1 MKKPPPP
8 NKAKSLNTKKNVKR
22 PSGHSRAAQNK
33 RIRRDALR
41 EELKSREYIRQLSD
55 IEQRLNPDHTKTFNN
70 EDIPK
75 IKERTNILFKLLD
88 KCLPNLRPVDIPIIV
103 SQKSSLINKSEEI
116 IDAMAKGKLSH
127 QEASGLM
134 SAITAHLRVVEA
146 DDLIQRIEEL
156 ERKNL

>member
-1 MKKPPPP
+1 MKKTDSP
-8 NKAKSLNTKKNVKR
+8 NKPKTLNSGKKTRKPN
-22 PSGHSRAAQNK
+22 GHSRAAQNK

-41 EELKSREYIRQLSD
+41 EELKSREYIRQLSE
-55 IEQRLNPDHTKTFNN
+55 IEQRLNPDHTKTYNN

-75 IKERTNILFKLLD
+75 IRERTGILFKLLD
-88 KCLPNLRPVDIPIIV
+88 KCLPNLRPVDIPIVV
-103 SQKSSLINKSEEI
+103 SQKSSLIDKSEDI
-116 IDAMAKGKLSH
+116 VDAMAKGKISS
-127 QEASGLM
+127 QEASGFM

>member
-1 MKKPPPP
+1 MNKSDPP
-8 NKAKSLNTKKNVKR
+8 KMSKSLNTRNKVRK

-33 RIRRDALR
+33 KIRRDALR
-41 EELKSREYIRQLSD
+41 EELKSREYIRQLSE
-55 IEQRLNPDHTKTFNN
+55 IEQRLNPDHKKTYNN

-75 IKERTNILFKLLD
+75 IRERSNILFKLLD
-88 KCLPNLRPVDIPIIV
+88 KCLPNLRPVDIPIAV
-103 SQKSSLINKSEEI
+103 SQKSNLIDKSEEI
-116 IDAMAKGKLSH
+116 IDAMVKGKLSS
-127 QEASGLM
+127 QEASGFM

>member
-1 MKKPPPP
+1 MKKPNSPS
-8 NKAKSLNTKKNVKR
+8 KSKELKTKRKVRK

-33 RIRRDALR
+33 KIRRDALR
-41 EELKSREYIRQLSD
+41 EELKSREYIRQLSE
-55 IEQRLNPDHTKTFNN
+55 IEQRLNPDHKKTFNT

-75 IKERTNILFKLLD
+75 IRERTGILFKLLD
-88 KCLPNLRPVDIPIIV
+88 KCLPNLRPVDIPIVV
-103 SQKSSLINKSEEI
+103 SQKTSLIDKSEEI
-116 IDAMAKGKLSH
+116 IDAMAKGKISS
-127 QEASGLM
+127 QEASGFM